1 MDKKKFWR
9 NTPLY
14 LLTAANVIYAV
25 QNGFSWLTWVSIG
38 LSLVVFLWDIV
49 EVVRHR
55 NKRN

>member
-1 MDKKKFWR
+1 M
-9 NTPLY
+9 Y

-49 EVVRHR
+49 EVVHHR